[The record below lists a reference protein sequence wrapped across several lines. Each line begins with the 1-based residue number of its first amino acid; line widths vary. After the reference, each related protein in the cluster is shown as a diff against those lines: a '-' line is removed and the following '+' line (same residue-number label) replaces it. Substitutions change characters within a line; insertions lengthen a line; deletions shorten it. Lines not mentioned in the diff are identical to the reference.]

1 MSRLAPYS
9 LTVLPGIT
17 AAEVDALVH
26 HLTTTYRSPVVVE
39 DRRTP

>member
-1 MSRLAPYS
+1 MSRLAPYA
-9 LTVLPGIT
+9 LTLLPGVT

-26 HLTTTYRSPVVVE
+26 HLTTTYSRPVVVH